1 MYDLECIKQKN
12 STMTNEKTG
21 RTYFL
26 LLFLKSSNTT
36 GSPVFDVDV
45 RGDDLVEVV
54 SPTVGAPLFNQAETR
69 VGVGACFFLTARPP
83 AVASLH
89 VEKMAKKDTKCE
101 TQKIMPRLANNE
113 KEGRSIKKKRQTK
126 H

>member
-1 MYDLECIKQKN
+1 M
-12 STMTNEKTG
+12 TMKKTG

-26 LLFLKSSNTT
+26 IVFLKSSNMTR
-36 GSPVFDVDV
+36 SPVLDVDV

-54 SPTVGAPLFNQAETR
+54 SPAVGAPLFNRAETW

-89 VEKMAKKDTKCE
+89 VEKMAKKGTKCE
-101 TQKIMPRLANNE
+101 TQKSCRA
-113 KEGRSIKKKRQTK
+113 
-126 H
+126 